1 VVIDC
6 DSEGAVWVDVPCLDE
21 LLKVRV
27 CGRGG
32 AMADITIR
40 VSDKVL
46 RISGIF
52 LGGTVLVWVFFY
64 LWSSDVFV
72 PKYRLRMYVPEVAG
86 ITIGAPIRLDG
97 IEIGTVDKVRLAQG
111 SASPERRIELVL
123 RVEKRYQNEIR
134 SDSNATLTTVGML
147 GDRYVSIRRGF
158 GGSPI
163 VPDGEITV
171 VPSDQLKLKDLINSF
186 ANKVDCLEEEIPP
199 TADKSPKP
207 SKKPSTTR

>member
-1 VVIDC
+1 
-6 DSEGAVWVDVPCLDE
+6 
-21 LLKVRV
+21 
-27 CGRGG
+27 
-32 AMADITIR
+32 
-40 VSDKVL
+40 
-46 RISGIF
+46 
-52 LGGTVLVWVFFY
+52 
-64 LWSSDVFV
+64 
-72 PKYRLRMYVPEVAG
+72 MYVPEVAG

-134 SDSNATLTTVGML
+134 SDSNATLTTEGLL
-147 GDRYVSIRRGF
+147 GNRYVSIRRGF

-163 VPDGEITV
+163 GPDGEIAV

-186 ANKVDCLEEEIPP
+186 ANKVDCLEEEIHP

-207 SKKPSTTR
+207 STGTKCRRVYS